1 MAKGQGGP
9 ACHSRGT
16 KLPCWRTRHV
26 DKRNEKELEAIKLRK
41 GGQEVHVVITYICLI
56 PETRRTNLIDS
67 GCTYFANTMITT

>member
-9 ACHSRGT
+9 ACHPRGT

-41 GGQEVHVVITYICLI
+41 GGSGSSCSDHVHL
-56 PETRRTNLIDS
+56 R
-67 GCTYFANTMITT
+67 NTGNTQNKFD